1 VAERKSFL
9 LRVDEETLNL
19 VQKWANDEFRSLN
32 GQIEFLLRNA
42 LKDAGR
48 LASKKA
54 ETESPDTAPDANQ

>member
-32 GQIEFLLRNA
+32 GQIEFLLRKT
-42 LKDAGR
+42 LKEAGR
-48 LASKKA
+48 IPSKTGQT
-54 ETESPDTAPDANQ
+54 ETPDPGPEGNQ